1 MPNSGSFRFSQETP
15 AFLRL
20 RPFEALRAEQELAHL
35 IKDET
40 RFGMAAALTRIVRR
54 LDARLVSGFR

>member
-1 MPNSGSFRFSQETP
+1 
-15 AFLRL
+15 
-20 RPFEALRAEQELAHL
+20 LRAEQELAHL

-54 LDARLVSGFR
+54 LDAHLFSGFS

>member
-1 MPNSGSFRFSQETP
+1 M
-15 AFLRL
+15 RL